1 MKFTRQQI
9 YLIVTAVVVAIALYY
24 NRPSFEY
31 KTADGDAEAVPAD
44 TESSPAQAEIDVGEA
59 ELIEAALKADAI
71 EDVAEAFSSKLVWL
85 PDADIVWRGEG
96 EGPLRRKRLGTTEKG
111 VKIREVLGSI
121 LLHDGTLLDEE
132 EGDIIGFKPID
143 NDEGW
148 LYYAV
153 AGTSLAE
160 YSQYLIRATTESVG
174 FYLSIDSLNKEVTTQ
189 IQMDSTL
196 LMFIP
201 IA

>member
-1 MKFTRQQI
+1 MKFTRQQT
-9 YLIVTAVVVAIALYY
+9 YLIITAVVVTIALYY

-31 KTADGDAEAVPAD
+31 KTAEGD
-44 TESSPAQAEIDVGEA
+44 TEAIPTDTEASPAQAEIDVGEA

-71 EDVAEAFSSKLVWL
+71 EEVAEAFSSKLVWL
-85 PDADIVWRGEG
+85 PDADIVWRGSG
-96 EGPLRRKRLGTTEKG
+96 EGPLRRKRLGTAEKG
-111 VKIREVLGSI
+111 VQIRQVLASM
-121 LLHDGTLLDEE
+121 LLHDGTLLDEN

-153 AGTSLAE
+153 AGTALAE
-160 YSQYLIRATTESVG
+160 YSQYLIRATAESVG
-174 FYLSIDSLNKEVTTQ
+174 FYLCIDNLNKEVTTE